1 MFATVSLACF
11 APLSLLVVVA
21 CGAAG
26 LLIPFAAD
34 KIMRRKSAEYHAW
47 FVAGARGFATF
58 TARCRRTPDAHA
70 VGEEGAWGLWAKH
83 TVRLVGE
90 GAVSQEEC
98 REAADIFAAEGV
110 DAEVL
115 ARCGLGDILPG
126 EQSVLKLPTAREVQR
141 TFSCK
146 HKIALALPCAG
157 CVGALVGALGASGVG
172 AGHPAGMAAGL
183 LLVGG
188 VIIVACLT
196 LALIDVQ
203 CRIIPTELAVVIAA
217 AGALWQGAQGI
228 SYLVQALL
236 CALVVWAVLQAIDAG
251 SLWRYKEHGVGG
263 GDMRAT
269 PAAAL
274 VAGFPGIVAG
284 CAAAGVAFGVFA
296 LIAGVRH
303 RINLKT
309 KVAFGPFIAVIA
321 IAGLFS
327 TIS

>member
-58 TARCRRTPDAHA
+58 TAGHRCVPDAHA
-70 VGEEGAWGLWAKH
+70 AGEEGAWGLWAAH
-83 TVRLVGE
+83 AVRLVGE
-90 GAVSQEEC
+90 GGVSQEEC
-98 REAADIFAAEGV
+98 REVADIFTAEGV

-115 ARCGLGDILPG
+115 ERAGLGDISPD
-126 EQSVLKLPTAREVQR
+126 ECSILKLPTAREVER

-146 HKIALALPCAG
+146 HKLALALPCAG
-157 CVGALVGALGASGVG
+157 CAGALVGALDASGVG
-172 AGHPAGMAAGL
+172 DGHPAGLAAGL

-188 VIIVACLT
+188 VIVVACLA
-196 LALIDVQ
+196 LALIDAK
-203 CRIIPTELAVVIAA
+203 CRIIPTELTVVIAT

-236 CALVVWAVLQAIDAG
+236 CALVVWAVLRAIDAWA
-251 SLWRYKEHGVGG
+251 LWRHKEHGVGG

-274 VAGFPGIVAG
+274 VAGFPGIISG
-284 CAAAGVAFGVFA
+284 CAAAGLAFGAFA
-296 LIAGVRH
+296 LIAGACH
-303 RINLKT
+303 RISTKT

-321 IAGLFS
+321 I
-327 TIS
+327 